1 MEGGQ
6 LQFVP
11 TSTETIQHSAAANG
25 GSGLVGLKTYVHAV
39 EK

>member
-1 MEGGQ
+1 MVRRQ

-11 TSTETIQHSAAANG
+11 TNTETVQHSAAANG
-25 GSGLVGLKTYVHAV
+25 GSGLVDLKSYVHAV